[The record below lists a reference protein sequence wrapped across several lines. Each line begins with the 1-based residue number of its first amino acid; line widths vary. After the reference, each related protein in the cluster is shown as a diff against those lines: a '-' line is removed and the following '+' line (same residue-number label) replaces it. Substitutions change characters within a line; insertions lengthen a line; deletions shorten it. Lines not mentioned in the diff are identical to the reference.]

1 MTLITR
7 TETWF
12 AYAQGPIMNKAQFS
26 SCVCI
31 LKVKI
36 RSVVLLSISVGTKK
50 TALKMASCR

>member
-12 AYAQGPIMNKAQFS
+12 AYAQGPILNKAQFS

-36 RSVVLLSISVGTKK
+36 RSVVLLSISAGTKK
-50 TALKMASCR
+50 LQ